1 MKKNEFQGLGLT
13 KPLVSRLSRRDHLNP
28 TPIQKQAI
36 PSLLGGKDL
45 LGIAQT
51 GTGKTGAFSLP
62 ILQKFVDLH
71 LAVSSHRSKALVL
84 APTRELAV
92 QIGEEIEAYKS
103 GLPIRHAVIFGGV
116 SQIKQ
121 VEALKRGVHIIIATP
136 GRLIDL
142 KLQGQ
147 LELSEV
153 QIFVLDEAD
162 RMLDMGFIRD
172 IKKIAPALP
181 AARQSMMFSA
191 TMPPKIARL
200 AEELLVEPI
209 RVEVS
214 PQAKPI
220 EQVAQYVCCVP
231 ASRKRR
237 VLEEIVAHPNCE
249 RVIVFVKMKHRTNR
263 IADQLQK
270 VGIETASING
280 NKSQNARQTALRRFK
295 EGQIQVL
302 VATDIASRG
311 IDVDGVTHVIN
322 YDLPN
327 EAEAYV
333 HRIGRTARAG
343 KRGTAISLCDDGE
356 VNHLRTIEKLIK
368 EKIPLVEEKGIA
380 QLLEKG
386 AGGFGPNIQKKK
398 PRNKAH

>member
-36 PSLLGGKDL
+36 PSLLVGRDL

-62 ILQKFVDLH
+62 ILQKFLDLH
-71 LAVSSHRSKALVL
+71 LAVSPHRPKALVL

-136 GRLIDL
+136 GRLLDL
-142 KLQGQ
+142 KMQGQ
-147 LELSEV
+147 LKLSEV
-153 QIFVLDEAD
+153 KIFVLDEAD

-200 AEELLVEPI
+200 AEELLVEPV

-214 PQAKPI
+214 PKAKPI
-220 EQVAQYVCCVP
+220 EQVAQYVCRVP

-270 VGIETASING
+270 IGIESESING
-280 NKSQNARQTALRRFK
+280 NKSQNARQTALRSFK
-295 EGQIQVL
+295 EG
-302 VATDIASRG
+302 
-311 IDVDGVTHVIN
+311 
-322 YDLPN
+322 
-327 EAEAYV
+327 
-333 HRIGRTARAG
+333 
-343 KRGTAISLCDDGE
+343 
-356 VNHLRTIEKLIK
+356 
-368 EKIPLVEEKGIA
+368 
-380 QLLEKG
+380 
-386 AGGFGPNIQKKK
+386 
-398 PRNKAH
+398 